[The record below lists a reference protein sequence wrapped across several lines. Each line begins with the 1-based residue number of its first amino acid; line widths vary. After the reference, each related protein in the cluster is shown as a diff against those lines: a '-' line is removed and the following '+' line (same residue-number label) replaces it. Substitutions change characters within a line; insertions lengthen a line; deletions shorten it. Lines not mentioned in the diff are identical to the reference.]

1 MKEKN
6 MPDLRPVDKF
16 VKRKL
21 LIENNGIFYQFYRQ
35 VPKATFFTAFREE
48 FRRVL
53 SDVTSFSQIGV
64 VF

>member
-6 MPDLRPVDKF
+6 MRDLRPVDKF

-21 LIENNGIFYQFYRQ
+21 LIENNGIFQQFYRQ
-35 VPKATFFTAFREE
+35 VPKSTFFAAFREE

-64 VF
+64 DF

>member
-21 LIENNGIFYQFYRQ
+21 LIENNGIFQQFYRQ
-35 VPKATFFTAFREE
+35 VPKATFFLP
-48 FRRVL
+48 L
-53 SDVTSFSQIGV
+53 SVKNFAAC
-64 VF
+64 